1 MENKNSKYDKSEIN
15 KSTYDL
21 LFRDYKQKKKNI

>member
-1 MENKNSKYDKSEIN
+1 MENKNSKYDKSGIN

-21 LFRDYKQKKKNI
+21 LFRDYKQKK